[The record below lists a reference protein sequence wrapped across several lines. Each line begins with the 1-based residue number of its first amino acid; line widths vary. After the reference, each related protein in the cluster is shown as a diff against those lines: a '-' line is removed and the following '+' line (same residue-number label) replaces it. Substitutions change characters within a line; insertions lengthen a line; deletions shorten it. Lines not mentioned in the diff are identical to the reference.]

1 MVSLN
6 VLFFIV
12 LRGLVVCGEVVRSWA
27 VGAVPVVVLVNH
39 GGALYWPVLVACTG
53 KSGCTVY
60 SSLQIFWLT

>member
-27 VGAVPVVVLVNH
+27 VGAVPVVVVIIH
-39 GGALYWPVLVACTG
+39 GGALILAC
-53 KSGCTVY
+53 S
-60 SSLQIFWLT
+60 